1 MFMFTEG
8 NVKQSGVKTI
18 LKSNEELS
26 DKTMPVSFQT
36 DGLLTM
42 KAIGDSDNTIV
53 V

>member
-26 DKTMPVSFQT
+26 DNASELP
-36 DGLLTM
+36 D
-42 KAIGDSDNTIV
+42 
-53 V
+53 